1 MDIATRVL
9 KWIIGL
15 FPDDPFKDVWLA
27 LEDGSE
33 WWGYVNYF
41 IPVNQI
47 LAVATVWASCM
58 VLYKAIGFVTQ
69 ILKKVGA
76 GG

>member
-1 MDIATRVL
+1 MDEVTSLI
-9 KWIIGL
+9 KWLIGL

-41 IPVNQI
+41 VPARQI
-47 LAVATVWASCM
+47 LTFATLWATCM
-58 VLYKAIGFVTQ
+58 VTYNAIRTITQ
-69 ILKKVGA
+69 LLKKVTD
-76 GG
+76 